1 MHRKARLLAALVV
14 PWVVFLAATLVIAGP
29 TAPSIPAIGS
39 HVEIATLEV
48 GADGETYFSTGQVRW
63 MDWFISG
70 RRTTET
76 PVTGLQFY
84 HIKQS
89 LKMGWHPAPRKQ
101 YLLILQG
108 LFEVEASSG
117 EKRRFPPGSIVLL
130 TDIAGSRGHIARVIG
145 PEDVFAAVMPI
156 P

>member
-1 MHRKARLLAALVV
+1 MHRNARLLVAFVV
-14 PWVVFLAATLVIAGP
+14 SLVVFLAGNSVISGP
-29 TAPSIPAIGS
+29 AAPPIPAIGS
-39 HVEIATLEV
+39 HVEISTLEV
-48 GADGETYFSTGQVRW
+48 GAGGETYFSTGRFRW
-63 MDWFISG
+63 MDWFASG

-108 LFEVEASSG
+108 IFEVEASSG

-145 PEDVFAAVMPI
+145 PEDVFAAVMPV